1 MSTLPNQISL
11 EEAKHLT
18 ENYRNFPVGQLGQL
32 LSGTKAELFDAESI
46 KEVTNQT
53 GCVSV
58 RIYYGVKMN
67 PTPQFC
73 LVIVG
78 VDALGKDITAGI
90 ILDDGRYCPP
100 DCDSGSEL
108 N

>member
-11 EEAKHLT
+11 EEAKKLT

-32 LSGTKAELFDAESI
+32 LSGTKAELFDAGSI
-46 KEVTNQT
+46 KQLTDQA

-58 RIYYGVKMN
+58 RIYYGVKLD

-78 VDALGKDITAGI
+78 VNAQGQDLTAGI
-90 ILDDGRYCPP
+90 ILDEGGLCPP
-100 DCDSGSEL
+100 NCDGGSQL